1 MCFILDYDIIVLF
14 WVVVLALVGTLVDVT
29 LFDLRPKTRSLFFAF
44 LFPLIYIVWQ
54 LHVTH
59 TSLF

>member
-1 MCFILDYDIIVLF
+1 MCFVLDHDIIVLF
-14 WVVVLALVGTLVDVT
+14 WVVVLTLVGTLIDLT
-29 LFDLRPKTRSLFFAF
+29 LIDLTLKTRSLFLAF